1 MPEQK
6 LDTSLKFRLNA
17 ELISYDQLLALCN
30 TVSGALVSMS
40 ELTSSPGLIEDIAAD
55 MSDIENR
62 VAELKTRFLE
72 RTNPLRT

>member
-6 LDTSLKFRLNA
+6 LDTDLKFRLNA
-17 ELISYDQLLALCN
+17 ELIAYDQLLTLCN

-55 MSDIENR
+55 MSDIEDR